1 MTDEVEESEIEVEVE
16 VEETVYDFS
25 NFGDVFSVFWDEI
38 RWKIK
43 GVNIGSHWKTG

>member
-25 NFGDVFSVFWDEI
+25 NFGDVFSVF
-38 RWKIK
+38 
-43 GVNIGSHWKTG
+43 

>member
-25 NFGDVFSVFWDEI
+25 NFGDVFSVFRD
-38 RWKIK
+38 
-43 GVNIGSHWKTG
+43 